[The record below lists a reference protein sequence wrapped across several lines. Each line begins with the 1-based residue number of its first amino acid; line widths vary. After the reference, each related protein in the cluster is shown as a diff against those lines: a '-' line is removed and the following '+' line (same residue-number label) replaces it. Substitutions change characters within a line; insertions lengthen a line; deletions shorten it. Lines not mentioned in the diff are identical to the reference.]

1 MKKNIFF
8 KNKRKKFSLLLLFVF
23 PLTLYG
29 CNTIEGAGTDIKQG
43 GKAIEHAAEHA
54 KECPPPCPC
63 CKR

>member
-1 MKKNIFF
+1 MKNALFVD
-8 KNKRKKFSLLLLFVF
+8 NKRKKITLLLALLS

-43 GKAIEHAAEHA
+43 GKAIERTAEHA
-54 KECPPPCPC
+54 KECSPPCPC